1 MTHGFRRRFLLTG
14 ATALATFGLAATTA
28 VSASAGVTPSPSP
41 SPTPTETVTPVPAP
55 SHHLRLRPEAFI
67 LHVSTADPGTVF
79 ATGPVRGRGSDT
91 ETSPTDSTWN
101 LTGPVGTFH
110 VFHSPLGTPVPD
122 ARSCTARLDQRGRF
136 AVFGPRAFAFGTFR
150 LREVVILARDRAG
163 RCLVRHRP
171 QWFDIQVLGVGQGAS
186 LRLHERA
193 PRFSPALLP
202 VA

>member
-1 MTHGFRRRFLLTG
+1 MTHVSRKRFRLAALG
-14 ATALATFGLAATTA
+14 GAIVIGLGLVSATA
-28 VSASAGVTPSPSP
+28 ASAGVTPSPSP
-41 SPTPTETVTPVPAP
+41 SPTPTETVTPTPAP
-55 SHHLRLRPEAFI
+55 SHHHLRLRPEAFI
-67 LHVSTADPGTVF
+67 LHVSTADSGTVF
-79 ATGPVRGRGSDT
+79 ATGPVRGRGSDV

-110 VFHSPLGTPVPD
+110 VFHSPIGTPVVD
-122 ARSCTARLDQRGRF
+122 VGSCTARLDQRGRF

-163 RCLVRHRP
+163 RCQLRAEP

-193 PRFSPALLP
+193 PHFSPALQP
-202 VA
+202 V